1 MNISKISTPITDI
14 SNINGKSNTIMI
26 PARTNR
32 PALVISGMDI
42 VTRVEK
48 NEAYKLFSQ
57 DLKNETSVFKKVG
70 KFLKY
75 SFSEKEQM
83 KYITKAREDRA
94 NKMAQFIEHLK
105 KNNQITKTGQII
117 KK

>member
-1 MNISKISTPITDI
+1 MNVSKVSTPITNI
-14 SNINGKSNTIMI
+14 SKAKANTIMI
-26 PARTNR
+26 PARANK
-32 PALVISGMDI
+32 PALIISGMDI

-75 SFSEKEQM
+75 TFSDKEQM
-83 KYITKAREDRA
+83 KYITQAREDRA
-94 NKMAQFIEHLK
+94 NKMERFIKNLK

-117 KK
+117 AK